1 MELHRHRL
9 LLRGQLEVVRD
20 GASAEP
26 DLHKSRIPLSEES
39 RTIFSLTLVYL
50 ARLPTKR

>member
-1 MELHRHRL
+1 MELDRHRL

-26 DLHKSRIPLSEES
+26 DLLKSRFSLSEES
-39 RTIFSLTLVYL
+39 RKTFPLTLVYL